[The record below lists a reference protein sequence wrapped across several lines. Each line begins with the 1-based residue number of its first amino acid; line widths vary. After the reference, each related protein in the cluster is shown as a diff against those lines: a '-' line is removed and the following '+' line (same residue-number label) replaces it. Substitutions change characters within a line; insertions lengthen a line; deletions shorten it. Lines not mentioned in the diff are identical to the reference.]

1 MNELLRSRT
10 RVVVTGL
17 GAVTPAGTN
26 VPDFWESMLAGRS
39 GIDRI
44 VSFDTT
50 DFPCKF
56 AGEITEFV
64 PADFMDRKAARR
76 MGRFS
81 QLMVAAAG
89 EAIAD
94 SSLDLEAQ
102 NRDRVGVIVGNGG
115 GGYPGIQEAAYT
127 LFKRGG
133 MRMDPLF
140 FSKQLANMAGAQ
152 VAMQFGLRGY
162 NGTIVTAC
170 AAGTQ
175 AIGEA
180 ALMIR
185 TGRAD
190 VILAGGCEAGISEL
204 GLAGFCVMKAVT
216 SFEGD
221 PAKASRPF
229 DAARDGF
236 VPCEGAG
243 AVVLESDEHA
253 RRRGARAYA
262 EVAGFGCTSDA
273 FHVVAPPEGGEGA
286 ARAMQEALDDAGM
299 HADEVGYINAHAT
312 STPAGDA
319 AETSAIK
326 TVFGERAYQVPISA
340 TKSLIGHGLGA
351 SGGMETVAA
360 IKTLETGFAHPTINL
375 ENPDPTCDL
384 DYIPEGQRRV
394 DARVVMKNSFGFGG
408 QNSCLVLSR
417 YEP

>member
-10 RVVVTGL
+10 RVLVTGL

-39 GIDRI
+39 GIDHI
-44 VSFDTT
+44 TFFDTT
-50 DFPCKF
+50 QFPCKF
-56 AGEITEFV
+56 AGEIPEFV

-81 QLMVAAAG
+81 QLMVAAAR
-89 EAIAD
+89 EAIHDA
-94 SSLDLEAQ
+94 SLDLEAQ
-102 NRDRVGVIVGNGG
+102 NLERTGVLVGNGG
-115 GGYPGIQEAAYT
+115 GGYPGIQEAAHT

-133 MRMDPLF
+133 MRIDPLF

-162 NGTIVTAC
+162 NGTVVTAC

-190 VILAGGCEAGISEL
+190 VVLAGGCEAGISEL

-216 SFEGD
+216 SSEGD
-221 PAKASRPF
+221 PTRASRPF

-243 AVVLESDEHA
+243 ALLLESEEHA
-253 RRRGARAYA
+253 LRRGARAYA

-299 HADEVGYINAHAT
+299 GPGEIGYINAHAT

-326 TVFGERAYQVPISA
+326 TVFGERAYDIPISA

-360 IKTLETGFAHPTINL
+360 IKTLETGLAHPTINL
-375 ENPDPTCDL
+375 ETPDPTCDL

-394 DARVVMKNSFGFGG
+394 DPQVIMKNSFGFGG

-417 YEP
+417 YEA

>member
-1 MNELLRSRT
+1 MNDLLRART

-17 GAVTPAGTN
+17 GAVTPAGVN
-26 VPDFWESMLAGRS
+26 VSDFWENMLAGRS

-44 VSFDTT
+44 SFFDTT
-50 DFPCKF
+50 DFPCKV
-56 AGEITEFV
+56 AGEIPEFA
-64 PADFMDRKAARR
+64 PAEFMDRKAARR

-81 QLMVAAAG
+81 QLMVAAAR
-89 EAIAD
+89 EAIHDAAF
-94 SSLDLEAQ
+94 DLESR
-102 NRDRVGVIVGNGG
+102 NLDRVGVLVGNGG
-115 GGYPGIQEAAYT
+115 GGYPGIQEAAHT

-133 MRMDPLF
+133 MRIDPLF
-140 FSKQLANMAGAQ
+140 FSKQLSNMAGAQ
-152 VAMQFGLRGY
+152 VAMQFGMRGY
-162 NGTIVTAC
+162 NGTITTAC

-180 ALMIR
+180 SLMIR
-185 TGRAD
+185 AGRAD
-190 VILAGGCEAGISEL
+190 AVLAGGCEAGISEL

-216 SFEGD
+216 SAEGD
-221 PAKASRPF
+221 PARASRPF

-243 AVVLESDEHA
+243 ALLLESEEHA
-253 RRRGARAYA
+253 LRRGADVYA
-262 EVAGFGCTSDA
+262 ELAGFGCTSDA

-286 ARAMQEALDDAGM
+286 ARAMREALDDAGVRP
-299 HADEVGYINAHAT
+299 DEVGYINAHAT

-319 AETSAIK
+319 AETEAIK
-326 TVFGERAYQVPISA
+326 TVFGERAREIPISA

-360 IKTLETGFAHPTINL
+360 VKTIETGLAHPTINL
-375 ENPDPTCDL
+375 ENPDPACDL

-394 DARVVMKNSFGFGG
+394 DPRVILKNSFGFGG

>member
-44 VSFDTT
+44 ASFDTT

-94 SSLDLEAQ
+94 ASLDLEAQ

-286 ARAMQEALDDAGM
+286 ARAMQEALDDAGV

>member
-286 ARAMQEALDDAGM
+286 ARAMREALDDAGM

>member
-10 RVVVTGL
+10 RVLVTGL

-26 VPDFWESMLAGRS
+26 VRDFWENMLAGRS
-39 GIDRI
+39 GIDHI
-44 VSFDTT
+44 TFFDTT

-81 QLMVAAAG
+81 QLMVAAAR
-89 EAIAD
+89 EAITDAA
-94 SSLDLEAQ
+94 LDLESQ
-102 NRDRVGVIVGNGG
+102 NLNRIGVLVGNGG

-180 ALMIR
+180 ALLIR

-190 VILAGGCEAGISEL
+190 VFLAGGCEAGISEL

-216 SFEGD
+216 SYEGD
-221 PAKASRPF
+221 PTRASRPF
-229 DAARDGF
+229 DSARDGF

-243 AVVLESDEHA
+243 ALVLESEEHA
-253 RRRGARAYA
+253 LRRGAPVYA
-262 EVAGFGCTSDA
+262 EVVGFGCTSDA

-299 HADEVGYINAHAT
+299 SPDVIGYINAHAT

-319 AETSAIK
+319 AETSAVK
-326 TVFGERAYQVPISA
+326 TVFGERAYDIPISA

-351 SGGMETVAA
+351 SGGIETVAS
-360 IKTLETGFAHPTINL
+360 IKTLETGLAHPTINL
-375 ENPDPTCDL
+375 KNPDPTCDL
-384 DYIPEGQRRV
+384 DYIAEGQRRV
-394 DARVVMKNSFGFGG
+394 DASVVMKNSFGFGG